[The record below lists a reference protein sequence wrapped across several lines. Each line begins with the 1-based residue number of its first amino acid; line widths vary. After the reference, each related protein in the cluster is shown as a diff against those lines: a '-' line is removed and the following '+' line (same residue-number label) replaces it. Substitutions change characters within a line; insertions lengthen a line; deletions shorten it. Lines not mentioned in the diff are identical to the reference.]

1 MQIQVCGRERVLKNL
16 APCLVICILEGH
28 MACVSDAGRSQLI
41 INMDYLK
48 KKKVNWG
55 KKPTGGRY
63 DYRSPMGGCH
73 PHPLPLGAAERL
85 T

>member
-48 KKKVNWG
+48 KKKSIGEKSQREADMTTVHQWG
-55 KKPTGGRY
+55 AVIPTPY
-63 DYRSPMGGCH
+63 H
-73 PHPLPLGAAERL
+73 
-85 T
+85 